1 MARTTATEDV
11 KTTDEVTDKDQPLQD
26 VSLRAYLDAD
36 DTQVTGKV
44 RTRHGALTIAALTS
58 EEVEKIQRL
67 ATKPD
72 KFNRGQTT
80 LDDTLFKNLLAAA
93 GLHKATP
100 EIPEHE
106 ILKVLQTK
114 LGGDP
119 AIFANAVIR
128 LSGFDE
134 ERVAELDRLVGFTG

>member
-11 KTTDEVTDKDQPLQD
+11 IITDEAAVPEGSD

-36 DTQVTGKV
+36 DTTTLKGKV
-44 RTRHGALTIAALTS
+44 RTRHGDVPIMGLLS
-58 EEVEKIQRL
+58 EEVEQLQKL

-72 KFNRGQTT
+72 RFNRGQVT
-80 LDDTLFKNLLAAA
+80 LDDTLFKNLLAAR

-106 ILKVLQTK
+106 ILQILKRKV
-114 LGGDP
+114 GGDP
-119 AIFANAVIR
+119 AIFANAVIK
-128 LSGFDE
+128 LSGFSE